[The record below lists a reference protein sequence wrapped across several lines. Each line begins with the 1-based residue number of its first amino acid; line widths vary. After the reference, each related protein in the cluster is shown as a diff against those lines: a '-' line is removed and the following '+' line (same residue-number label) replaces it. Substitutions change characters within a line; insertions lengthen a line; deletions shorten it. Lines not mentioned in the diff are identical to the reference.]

1 VWELWL
7 GADGS
12 ELESCAVLTT
22 RPNALVAPLHGRMP
36 VVIPDGLEA
45 AWMAS
50 SSGAELAALE
60 RLMELWSPAEW

>member
-22 RPNALVAPLHGRMP
+22 RPNALVAPLHGR
-36 VVIPDGLEA
+36 IPWSSPM
-45 AWMAS
+45 AWRLPGWRPPAERNWQLS
-50 SSGAELAALE
+50 SAWWNSGAQL
-60 RLMELWSPAEW
+60 SG